1 MKNKNL
7 IRFVESFVLLPV
19 MTVSTS
25 FGTVPKNNIDTT
37 AQAPQIVLS
46 QKQNNGVLSLFTF
59 NQVIDEE
66 TEVLKIKANAIDT
79 YFKERNMPL
88 SGTGIKMVKEAE
100 KNNLDWRLLAAIAV
114 RESTGGIHACKRVE
128 YNPFGWGS
136 CKIGFDSNNEAIEV
150 VARNLGGNNPNT
162 AYHYSGKDTKAILQK
177 YNPPSIVARYAHQ
190 VMAIMDDIG
199 EEDITL
205 TNDISNT

>member
-1 MKNKNL
+1 
-7 IRFVESFVLLPV
+7 

-25 FGTVPKNNIDTT
+25 FGTVPKNYIDTAVQT
-37 AQAPQIVLS
+37 PQIVLS

-59 NQVIDEE
+59 NQVTDEE
-66 TEVLKIKANAIDT
+66 TEILKIKANAIDT

-150 VARNLGGNNPNT
+150 VARNLGGNNPKT

-199 EEDITL
+199 EQEIVL
-205 TNDISNT
+205 TSGISNT